1 MSNNKSLLNES
12 TIRRFMKLADM
23 DNLAEN
29 YIERS
34 TFTEEEEI
42 EEGYGMPKSDD
53 EEEPMKMKEEE
64 EMGAEEM
71 GAEEMDAEEMGPEE
85 MDAAPEEGGADEELV
100 QRIVSAIASAVEQET
115 GVPVSVEGA
124 DEGEEEVE
132 MPEEEE
138 EVEMEMGGE
147 EPAMRDMME
156 EENFDNYIA
165 EVTKRVAARI
175 LKK

>member
-53 EEEPMKMKEEE
+53 EEPMEMKEE
-64 EMGAEEM
+64 EEM

>member
-64 EMGAEEM
+64 EMGADEM
-71 GAEEMDAEEMGPEE
+71 GADEMGPEE

-138 EVEMEMGGE
+138 EEVEMEMGGE

>member
-53 EEEPMKMKEEE
+53 EEEPMKMKEE
-64 EMGAEEM
+64 EEM

-138 EVEMEMGGE
+138 EEVEMEMGGE

>member
-53 EEEPMKMKEEE
+53 EEEPMEMKEEE
-64 EMGAEEM
+64 EMD
-71 GAEEMDAEEMGPEE
+71 AEEMDAEEMGPEE

>member
-71 GAEEMDAEEMGPEE
+71 DAEEMGPEE

-124 DEGEEEVE
+124 EEEEEVE

>member
-53 EEEPMKMKEEE
+53 DKEEPMKMKEE
-64 EMGAEEM
+64 EEM

>member
-29 YIERS
+29 YIERT

-64 EMGAEEM
+64 EEM
-71 GAEEMDAEEMGPEE
+71 GADEMGADEMGPEE

-124 DEGEEEVE
+124 EEEEEVE